1 MMRFNLKPGKFWIGH
16 VFNDIKR
23 AHTMGYK
30 IVNLVGSSK
39 VL

>member
-1 MMRFNLKPGKFWIGH
+1 MRFSLMSGKFWIGY
-16 VFNDIKR
+16 VSNDIKR